1 MQVDI
6 AVIGAGS
13 VGAALATGLGAAGHH
28 VVIGVRRPDQP
39 KYRNLPVETA
49 TIDAAVAHATVV
61 VLAVPAESLAE
72 VVPSLGLHAGQV
84 VVDATNAVFT
94 PIPDGF
100 DTLGDFVGSLLPD
113 GVAFVKAFNTVGA
126 EHLAGGSYEHRTFL
140 PIAGDEAGT
149 SIVAALGTD
158 LGFDVAD
165 LGDRGAIAL
174 VESHARLWIHLA
186 YRRGWGRSFVWS
198 TIHR

>member
-1 MQVDI
+1 MKQQI
-6 AVIGAGS
+6 AIIGAGS
-13 VGAALATGLGAAGHH
+13 VGAALASGFSAAGHH

-39 KYRNLPVETA
+39 KYDELPVETR
-49 TIDAAVAHATVV
+49 TVDAAVADATVV
-61 VLAVPAESLAE
+61 VLAVPAGSLAD
-72 VVPSLGLHAGQV
+72 VVPSLGLHAGQI

-94 PIPDGF
+94 SIPDGF
-100 DTLGDFVGSLLPD
+100 DTLGDYVGSLLPD

-126 EHLAGGSYEHRTFL
+126 EHLAGGSHEPRTFL

-149 SIVAALGTD
+149 PVVAALGTD

-165 LGDRGAIAL
+165 LGGRDAIAL

-186 YRRGWGRSFVWS
+186 ITRGWGRDFAWS
-198 TIHR
+198 VVRR